1 MSRPKPAV
9 EQINFR
15 EISKRRLDRSSIE
28 LRLFSPFPADYN
40 TWAEMSSKAERRRR
54 ADPSITPFINRRD
67 AVCPKPGVP
76 FLAFPRESLFLHLPP
91 PHLAP
96 PLPAC
101 DRRCDKTIPAIRD
114 PGTRQHE
121 PPSPSPI
128 PFFFKHRESESWK
141 VSSPLNCLSFNC
153 DPWMISA
160 ITLIVFIGL
169 IKFQRKTTWK
179 CVRVNDSLALVNFPS
194 PPLSSSA
201 RD

>member
-114 PGTRQHE
+114 PGNTTTRAIHRQF
-121 PPSPSPI
+121 
-128 PFFFKHRESESWK
+128 PFFLNTENRK
-141 VSSPLNCLSFNC
+141 VGKFPLRSIAFLL
-153 DPWMISA
+153 IA
-160 ITLIVFIGL
+160 IRG
-169 IKFQRKTTWK
+169 
-179 CVRVNDSLALVNFPS
+179 
-194 PPLSSSA
+194 
-201 RD
+201 